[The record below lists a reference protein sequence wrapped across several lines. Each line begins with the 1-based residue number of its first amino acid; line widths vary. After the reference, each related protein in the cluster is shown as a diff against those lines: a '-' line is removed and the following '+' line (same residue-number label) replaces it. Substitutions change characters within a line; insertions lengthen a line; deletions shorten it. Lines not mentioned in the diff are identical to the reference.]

1 MTPADRAFAALAA
14 TVLVP
19 CGTALALGPAADVGA
34 RGGAG
39 AILDTGGG
47 PNIFAIGILFFA
59 GLFFVGHVFGLV
71 SGLFTMNREKVVKG
85 FSGAAATLVGVG
97 IFFALWLGLTA
108 VVARLTGW
116 EAGASM
122 LCFFLAVA
130 LFFPLMIYAT
140 RLVLA
145 ASRTLGWRG
154 EERIR

>member
-1 MTPADRAFAALAA
+1 MTWTGRASALAA
-14 TVLVP
+14 IALIRSGP
-19 CGTALALGPAADVGA
+19 ALALGPAADVGA

-59 GLFFVGHVFGLV
+59 GLFFLGHVFGLIA
-71 SGLFTMNREKVVKG
+71 GLFTMNREKIVKG
-85 FSGAAATLVGVG
+85 LSGAVATVVGVG

-108 VVARLTGW
+108 GVAALTGW
-116 EAGASM
+116 DGGASL

-140 RLVLA
+140 RLFLA

-154 EERIR
+154 EERTR